1 MHGSLDVCV
10 CLCEMCVFENVCV
23 WGVGSGEWGGGAVT
37 WSRAILEIRI
47 RERER
52 EKNRKRQRDSVM
64 D

>member
-1 MHGSLDVCV
+1 MCV
-10 CLCEMCVFENVCV
+10 C
-23 WGVGSGEWGGGAVT
+23 VGSGEWGGGAVT